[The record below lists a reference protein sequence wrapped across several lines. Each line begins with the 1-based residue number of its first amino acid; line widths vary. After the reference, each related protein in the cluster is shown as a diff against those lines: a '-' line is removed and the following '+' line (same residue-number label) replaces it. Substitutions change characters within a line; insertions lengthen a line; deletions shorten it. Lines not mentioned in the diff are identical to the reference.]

1 MVYSFVLIQKSHEKQ
16 RCFILTFPK
25 RMPSAF
31 QFLWILIFIPKD
43 MLQSTAWTETSTD
56 WKFSRIKC
64 HAISSNAWTFYKK
77 ECYSFQI
84 NVNTPPSEI
93 FKQLKQIK
101 YFFVSILCKNKVE
114 QCQDSIP
121 TASLSS
127 TDDTKATDMWKC
139 IFKSK
144 VI

>member
-1 MVYSFVLIQKSHEKQ
+1 M
-16 RCFILTFPK
+16 
-25 RMPSAF
+25 
-31 QFLWILIFIPKD
+31 W
-43 MLQSTAWTETSTD
+43 
-56 WKFSRIKC
+56 
-64 HAISSNAWTFYKK
+64 
-77 ECYSFQI
+77 
-84 NVNTPPSEI
+84 TPPPEI

-121 TASLSS
+121 SASVSS

-144 VI
+144 VIQRI